1 MNRMPASALVSDSAV
16 LAADLHR
23 TLVELVDMVGLEPGT
38 CDIVLVV
45 EPTSWPAFTF
55 VRVCE
60 RLNVPP
66 SCAWARALEFRTG
79 PFPLFML
86 VPV

>member
-1 MNRMPASALVSDSAV
+1 MVSF
-16 LAADLHR
+16 
-23 TLVELVDMVGLEPGT
+23 EPGT

-45 EPTSWPAFTF
+45 GPTSSPALTW

-66 SCAWARALEFRTG
+66 L
-79 PFPLFML
+79 
-86 VPV
+86 